1 MHERESHLECSELR
15 SNGKRRFSF
24 ALQGKF
30 ESLNR
35 LAARDTLKLNNP
47 IQGEGKKFF
56 NEKLFL
62 TITEKPF
69 VKIIIFNPKDSST
82 SSPIILYDKSL
93 ETPPPAQR
101 KGTSKS
107 HRKSSERWA
116 EKERR
121 REYQEWSVVFA
132 RMMVHARITRRV
144 CEAIRR
150 LVTCHCHG
158 YQPFVV
164 VVTVVSPSGR
174 WSCVRAAWTRK
185 AGASSAHNYAS
196 AEDRTLIYG

>member
-93 ETPPPAQR
+93 ETPPPPREKELAKATESLAKGGQR
-101 KGTSKS
+101 KREGESIKS
-107 HRKSSERWA
+107 
-116 EKERR
+116 
-121 REYQEWSVVFA
+121 
-132 RMMVHARITRRV
+132 
-144 CEAIRR
+144 
-150 LVTCHCHG
+150 G
-158 YQPFVV
+158 
-164 VVTVVSPSGR
+164 
-174 WSCVRAAWTRK
+174 AWYSR
-185 AGASSAHNYAS
+185 G
-196 AEDRTLIYG
+196 